1 MDTGGH
7 SGSPAEPKVRKR
19 DGKRWIPTLSAPHRI
34 FTRRRSLVRVQQSP
48 PKSSRF
54 RRRPG
59 TFLFMGLYNCVLH
72 LLFLRDPNRDPKA
85 ERSGKHRR
93 GADGIIR
100 PSPAVFCGLH
110 GLTDATADGI
120 GGTRGLTQAAHRV
133 RLWKAASPSP
143 CRAPAHLSSETADNS
158 SCCRTGGRVY
168 TFITM
173 NTYRLLQKWPP
184 TEVRFG
190 TPHR

>member
-1 MDTGGH
+1 MWQWRSDT
-7 SGSPAEPKVRKR
+7 VYYV
-19 DGKRWIPTLSAPHRI
+19 
-34 FTRRRSLVRVQQSP
+34 F
-48 PKSSRF
+48 F
-54 RRRPG
+54 
-59 TFLFMGLYNCVLH
+59 
-72 LLFLRDPNRDPKA
+72 RDPKA

-110 GLTDATADGI
+110 ALTDDTADGI

-143 CRAPAHLSSETADNS
+143 CRAPAHLPSETADNS

-173 NTYRLLQKWPP
+173 NTYRLLQKWSP
-184 TEVRFG
+184 TEVRFD
-190 TPHR
+190 TPHRSCPKFCLLGRGRHRALSSLWDTSFCRMGIVKNDTDRKGRKQHVQDRF